1 MLVKRGSKRYRRLR
15 MAVIVILAIIVL
27 PYAFS
32 RVASPRRC
40 ISVYASTVS
49 TAPNN
54 ETGRV
59 RIGCYN
65 IAHGRGLASSNW
77 EGGTS
82 EERKMRLDEIAKLLR
97 TLEADIIVLNEVDF
111 DCSWSFSINQAAHLA
126 KNAGYP
132 FWVEQRNLDFRVL
145 VWKWRFGNAVLSK
158 HPIVEAGVVDL
169 PGFSPIETILAGKK
183 RSVYC
188 NISVNGERIRV
199 VGAHLSHRSEALRVR
214 SVDVITQ
221 IVSSDTVPTVVA
233 GDLNS
238 TPSGFPNSQADAVE
252 GNALDVLDASSL
264 FQRRPEQPPKDSMT
278 LTYHSTQPKS
288 VIDWVLVPRYW
299 QFIDYRVESS
309 ELSDH
314 RPVVADLLMTPPGQ
328 NPTGDWLQ

>member
-1 MLVKRGSKRYRRLR
+1 MTRDSKRYRRLR
-15 MAVIVILAIIVL
+15 LAVITILAILVV
-27 PYAFS
+27 PYVFS

-40 ISVYASTVS
+40 ISIHAAAVS
-49 TAPNN
+49 TAHNS
-54 ETGRV
+54 ETGKV

-82 EERKMRLDEIAKLLR
+82 DERQTRLDEIAGLLR
-97 TLEADIIVLNEVDF
+97 TFDADIIVLNEVDF
-111 DCSWSFSINQAAHLA
+111 DSSWSLSINQAAHLA
-126 KNAGYP
+126 ENAGYP

-145 VWKWRFGNAVLSK
+145 VWKWRFGNAILSK

-169 PGFSPIETILAGKK
+169 PGFSSIETILAGKK

-188 NISVNGERIRV
+188 TINVNGKRIRV

-221 IVSSDTVPTVVA
+221 ILSSDTVPTVVA

-238 TPSGFPNSQADAVE
+238 TPSGFPNSQADAVA
-252 GNALDVLDASSL
+252 GNALDLLDASSL
-264 FQRRPEQPPKDSMT
+264 FQRRPEQAPDNSTK

-288 VIDWVLVPRYW
+288 VIDWVLAPKYW
-299 QFIDYRVESS
+299 QFIDYRVELSA
-309 ELSDH
+309 LSDH
-314 RPVVADLLMTPPGQ
+314 RPVVADLLLTPPGRDPMA
-328 NPTGDWLQ
+328 N